1 MINRR
6 EFLLTSLATPIIG
19 AISQSNAQTAPPGKM
34 LLAMHQNTSRA
45 AGFRAS
51 LEGWSRAGIEYVEL
65 NDFMLD
71 GFLENDSLS
80 GARALLDD
88 LGLTPVC
95 AASALP
101 DLWIPGPERERRH

>member
-1 MINRR
+1 
-6 EFLLTSLATPIIG
+6 
-19 AISQSNAQTAPPGKM
+19 
-34 LLAMHQNTSRA
+34 
-45 AGFRAS
+45 
-51 LEGWSRAGIEYVEL
+51 
-65 NDFMLD
+65 MLD

-101 DLWIPGPERERRH
+101 DLWIPGPEREASPEKMADAMRSVLKSWPE